1 MLDKV
6 ENSFDCIK
14 LSIPN
19 KAEYVS
25 VVRLT
30 TSAIASRMGFDIE
43 EIEDIKVAI
52 AEACTNTLEHG
63 SHNEEENLDIDFSM
77 YLDKLVITVK
87 GTGKDFSSNNI
98 EELKLEDLGEGNLGI
113 FIINSLMDEVNIIN
127 DRNKGTEIRMIKYMK
142 DDIRWQKT

>member
-1 MLDKV
+1 MVDKV
-6 ENSFDCIK
+6 ESSFDCIK

-25 VVRLT
+25 IVRLT

-63 SHNEEENLDIDFSM
+63 SNNKEENFDIDFDM
-77 YLDKLVITVK
+77 YVDKLIITVK
-87 GTGKDFSSNNI
+87 GTGKDFSTDNI
-98 EELKLEDLGEGNLGI
+98 EELKLEDFGEGNLGI
-113 FIINSLMDEVNIIN
+113 FIINSLMDEVNII
-127 DRNKGTEIRMIKYMK
+127 DDEDKGTGIRMIKYMK
-142 DDIRWQKT
+142 DDIR

>member
-1 MLDKV
+1 MVDKI
-6 ENSFDCIK
+6 ESSFDSIK
-14 LSIPN
+14 LSVPN

-63 SHNEEENLDIDFSM
+63 LNNEEKNFDIDFDM
-77 YLDKLVITVK
+77 HVDKLAITVK
-87 GTGKDFSSNNI
+87 DTGKGFNVDNVK
-98 EELKLEDLGEGNLGI
+98 ELKVEDIGEGKLGI
-113 FIINSLMDEVNIIN
+113 FIINSLMDEVEIIG
-127 DRNKGTEIRMIKYMK
+127 DGEKSTEIRMIKYIK
-142 DDIRWQKT
+142 DDII

>member
-1 MLDKV
+1 MVDKV
-6 ENSFDCIK
+6 ESSFDCIK

-63 SHNEEENLDIDFSM
+63 SNNKEENFDIDFDM
-77 YLDKLVITVK
+77 YVDKLIITVK
-87 GTGKDFSSNNI
+87 GIGKDFSTENI
-98 EELKLEDLGEGNLGI
+98 EELKVEDFGEGNLGI

-127 DRNKGTEIRMIKYMK
+127 DWNKGTGIRMIKYMK
-142 DDIRWQKT
+142 DDIK

>member
-1 MLDKV
+1 MVDKI
-6 ENSFDCIK
+6 ESSFDSIK
-14 LSIPN
+14 LSVPN

-63 SHNEEENLDIDFSM
+63 LDNEGKNFDIDFDM
-77 YLDKLVITVK
+77 YADKLAITVK
-87 GTGKDFSSNNI
+87 DTGKGFNVDNVK
-98 EELKLEDLGEGNLGI
+98 ELKVEDLGEGGLGI
-113 FIINSLMDEVNIIN
+113 FIINSLMDEVEIIG
-127 DRNKGTEIRMIKYMK
+127 DGEKSTEIRMIKYIK
-142 DDIRWQKT
+142 DDII

>member
-1 MLDKV
+1 MVDKI
-6 ENSFDCIK
+6 ESSFDSIK
-14 LSIPN
+14 LSVPN

-63 SHNEEENLDIDFSM
+63 LDNEGKNFDIDFDM
-77 YLDKLVITVK
+77 YVDKLAITVK
-87 GTGKDFSSNNI
+87 DAGKGFNVENVK
-98 EELKLEDLGEGNLGI
+98 ELKVEDLGEGGLGI
-113 FIINSLMDEVNIIN
+113 FIINSLMDEVEIIG
-127 DRNKGTEIRMIKYMK
+127 DGEKSTEIRMIKYIK
-142 DDIRWQKT
+142 DDII

>member
-1 MLDKV
+1 MADKI
-6 ENSFDCIK
+6 EDKFDYIK

-30 TSAIASRMGFDIE
+30 TSAIASRMGFNIE

-63 SHNEEENLDIDFSM
+63 SIGEKENLDIDFDI

-87 GTGKDFSSNNI
+87 DAGEGFNINDVKDLTV
-98 EELKLEDLGEGNLGI
+98 EELGESNLGI
-113 FIINSLMDEVNIIN
+113 FIINSLMDDVNLIKDN
-127 DRNKGTEIRMIKYMK
+127 GKGTEIRMTKHIK
-142 DDIRWQKT
+142 DDII